1 MLPPTPGFPGFGA
14 GKSRPTSVPGL
25 GLFGRAFS
33 FIFPPV
39 EVTPIAN
46 PGSPAPRIADPTFVG
61 LPVGL
66 FVTGVTPGSAF
77 GFVCTGSATAG
88 ATVVVVV
95 VVSFFF
101 QNFQPASASPRNLIE
116 LNLISCDYLG
126 IARFITIEL

>member
-25 GLFGRAFS
+25 GLLGRAFS

-46 PGSPAPRIADPTFVG
+46 PGSPAPRTADPTFVG

-66 FVTGVTPGSAF
+66 FVTGVAPGSVF

-95 VVSFFF
+95 VASFFF
-101 QNFQPASASPRNLIE
+101 QNFHPASASPRNLIKIRMDNNGWWE
-116 LNLISCDYLG
+116 QEFRVI
-126 IARFITIEL
+126 I